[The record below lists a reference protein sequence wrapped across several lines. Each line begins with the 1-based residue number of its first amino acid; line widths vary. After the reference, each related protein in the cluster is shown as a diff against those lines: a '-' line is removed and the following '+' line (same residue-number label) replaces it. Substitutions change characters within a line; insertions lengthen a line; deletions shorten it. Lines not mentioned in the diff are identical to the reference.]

1 MGGSVGMWLCAFV
14 TMGGDPVFFFRYL
27 FHPLS
32 RPRSGIVR
40 RIAIKSLST
49 TSLETRAARLVAV
62 GTV

>member
-14 TMGGDPVFFFRYL
+14 TIGGDLVVYFWYL

-32 RPRSGIVR
+32 RPRPGIVR

-49 TSLETRAARLVAV
+49 PSLETRAARLVAV
-62 GTV
+62 CTV